1 LTVHGNCKAFYGFK
15 VSQPVTQ
22 EPLTY
27 VKIENDNLGEIAVVE
42 ANPDTV
48 AETLENK
55 C

>member
-1 LTVHGNCKAFYGFK
+1 MATVKLSMALLVN
-15 VSQPVTQ
+15 PVTQ

-27 VKIENDNLGEIAVVE
+27 VKIEDDNLGEIAVVE
-42 ANPDTV
+42 ANPETV